1 MFESQREQ
9 QRTGGPAGSA
19 EPVAQG
25 EGVRHGPSV
34 DEADS
39 EGSRVAAIR
48 HTPRAAK
55 NRLLETLPRQD
66 REQLLARCESV
77 ELRSADVLYQPEERI
92 RFVYFPTGGI
102 ITLISCADAGASL
115 EVGLIGDEGMLGT
128 SLLLGVN
135 VSPQRALV
143 QRDGT
148 AWRIRAPAFSR
159 ELERSVALRRELG
172 RYVYVVQRQLARTAV
187 CIHFHGVD
195 ARLARWLLTTGDRV
209 HCDQFY
215 ITQGFISSMLGV
227 RRAGVNRAAGLL
239 QERELIRYSRGHL
252 SILDRRGLQAAA
264 CECYAAAKEV
274 YARILG

>member
-1 MFESQREQ
+1 MFESQQHRS
-9 QRTGGPAGSA
+9 GGPPGPA
-19 EPVAQG
+19 EPVARS
-25 EGVRHGPSV
+25 ERVPYGPSV
-34 DEADS
+34 DEADAD
-39 EGSRVAAIR
+39 GTRVAATR
-48 HTPRAAK
+48 RTPRAAK

-92 RFVYFPTGGI
+92 RFVFFPTGGI
-102 ITLISCADAGASL
+102 IALMSCAGAGASL

-135 VSPQRALV
+135 VSPKRALV
-143 QRDGT
+143 QRGGT

-172 RYVYVVQRQLARTAV
+172 RYLYVVLRQLARTAV
-187 CIHFHGVD
+187 CAHFHGVD
-195 ARLARWLLTTGDRV
+195 ARLARWLLTTGDRA

-264 CECYAAAKEV
+264 CECYAAAKEA